1 MKLRG
6 GCIHHD
12 NGVTGTA
19 EFAHAAEFRV
29 KKMKEAGYN
38 AIRSSHYPMSRRL
51 LEACDKFG
59 MYVMDEFSDVWTTTK
74 VDFDYGTHMS
84 EWWEHDI
91 INLVK
96 RDYNHPCVI
105 MYSIGNEIPE
115 TGNKFDTQWGK
126 KLADKLRELDDS
138 RYVTNSLNLMLSIMD
153 RLGEMKEQMAGGM
166 GTAAEESGASEETGG
181 TEENTEINSM
191 MSSMGDMMAMLIG
204 SEIAGKATEEA
215 FAQVDIA
222 GYNYAQC
229 RYEADAKNYPN
240 RIIVGS
246 RNIPERFG

>member
-1 MKLRG
+1 M
-6 GCIHHD
+6 
-12 NGVTGTA
+12 
-19 EFAHAAEFRV
+19 
-29 KKMKEAGYN
+29 
-38 AIRSSHYPMSRRL
+38 
-51 LEACDKFG
+51 
-59 MYVMDEFSDVWTTTK
+59 WTTTK
-74 VDFDYGTHMS
+74 VDFDYGTHMA

-91 INLVK
+91 TNLVK
-96 RDYNHPCVI
+96 KDYNHPCVI

-126 KLADKLRELDDS
+126 KLADKLRSLDDS

-153 RLGEMKEQMAGGM
+153 RLGEMKEQMA
-166 GTAAEESGASEETGG
+166 AQAEAKANAKD
-181 TEENTEINSM
+181 TEGKDLRENSEINSM
-191 MSSMGDMMAMLIG
+191 MSSMGDMMNMLIG

-229 RYEADAKNYPN
+229 RYEPDAKRYPN

-246 RNIPERFG
+246 EDISERSG